1 MQEKKEEDLQQV
13 LNKVFEVGID
23 EVGRGAVFG
32 PVFSAVVVLTEKN
45 KFILRQYGVM
55 DSKKLTPKKRKLLL
69 PKILSLSS
77 DYGIGQSSTREI
89 DKFGIRVAT
98 EEQINLKRKEEI
110 DKTIKNFNKIKT
122 QINSF
127 SGYKDSDELTK
138 SRIKEIFEKNIKKIK
153 DTNIIH
159 SIKAINDYFEDQTLP
174 NILEEL
180 DNSDN
185 NKIISSSS
193 IKFENK
199 KFLLESE
206 TDVIEYID
214 SYKNAILNEIKLGN
228 KIKI

>member
-45 KFILRQYGVM
+45 KFILRQSGVM

-98 EEQINLKRKEEI
+98 ELSMIRALKKLKQKPSEIIIDGPLLLRQWNRNQKNIVSGDSKFTSIASASIVAKVSRDNLMERLEKKY
-110 DKTIKNFNKIKT
+110 
-122 QINSF
+122 
-127 SGYKDSDELTK
+127 SGYLIFKNKGYGTREHLSI
-138 SRIKEIFEKNIKKIK
+138 IKENGITNLHRKSFLKKSNLI
-153 DTNIIH
+153 
-159 SIKAINDYFEDQTLP
+159 
-174 NILEEL
+174 
-180 DNSDN
+180 
-185 NKIISSSS
+185 
-193 IKFENK
+193 
-199 KFLLESE
+199 
-206 TDVIEYID
+206 
-214 SYKNAILNEIKLGN
+214 
-228 KIKI
+228 